1 MVELPSTSTALTGS
15 VSRRELLA
23 LTGSIVP
30 VTISGC
36 SDFAF
41 SNGTEGEGDTIEIMV
56 ENQTDERAAI
66 GVRVENDDGEMLFSR
81 VYELEP
87 GHLDSAAGIET
98 TPSTVTAFTPEG
110 AAATWEYAPDLDIDC
125 EGEDIGITLRSDNSI
140 ESWYAC

>member
-1 MVELPSTSTALTGS
+1 
-15 VSRRELLA
+15 
-23 LTGSIVP
+23 
-30 VTISGC
+30 
-36 SDFAF
+36 
-41 SNGTEGEGDTIEIMV
+41 MV
-56 ENQTDERAAI
+56 ENRTDERATI
-66 GVRVENDDGEMLFSR
+66 GVRVEDDDGETLFSR